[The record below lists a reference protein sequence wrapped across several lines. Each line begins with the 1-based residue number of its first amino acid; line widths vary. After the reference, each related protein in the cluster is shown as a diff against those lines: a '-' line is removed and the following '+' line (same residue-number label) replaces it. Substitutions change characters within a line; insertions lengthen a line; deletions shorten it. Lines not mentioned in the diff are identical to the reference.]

1 MISRKEEE
9 QYGSPLWVTPVV
21 ILAVLLLLVIIV
33 GGGLLLWM
41 PQGGRPQ
48 LGEGEFGI
56 AMEGEEMTLSWAQPS
71 NADAVRIFLWNEE
84 LQEYDLYGEF
94 AENSTVIPGVKDGDA
109 FRLKLQAVRYAKNLL
124 GQDRESVSK
133 SAEATIELV
142 ELDCPVLQ
150 KSTEPESKSVTLSWI
165 GEDGNRYE
173 FYRMG
178 ENGGWEQFAET
189 GSQTLTLH
197 FGADETFALPDRQM
211 PIRLCARA
219 VRSGEGCTY
228 YGVMSEA
235 VLVEREELLGTDPA
249 LSCEAAGENR
259 YILRWEEA
267 KGNVC
272 ELQQW
277 SEDGQQWETVESG
290 DWSQAPAYETDRL
303 PSGTEMRF
311 RVIGYNSEEQKEAE
325 AFAAGPSEIAFWTE
339 ISPLYCTV
347 WPVVPV
353 ELFSDA
359 QEGETLDTVAAG
371 EALCV
376 LGEQDDHFAVRYR
389 GQDGF
394 VQAGY
399 CMINLPEYL
408 GDLCEYNITNSY
420 DSIFRVHEYDIPE
433 ITGTVIEGYESV
445 CLENDDLL
453 VPFLYPCAKRLEL
466 AAKNVWEDGYCLRI
480 YDAFRPNEAT
490 RYLYDTVEALL
501 DTPVP
506 KEEENENGEEPEEG
520 EFFAAEG
527 QEELSRYEKAT
538 RAKREREQQRQ
549 TPEDRPDT
557 GTAPGKEAG
566 VTDGPEEGLEAGTVE
581 GLPEGTQEAWIA
593 AFEAGLAQGRTLGLI
608 PQEGQEGTQEEPES
622 GQEEPQEQKEG
633 VKLLDFL
640 MSLTPEQL
648 ESFAMGNYIP
658 GMENIVLG
666 EEGPTYLDIMTD
678 GRFKLSA
685 FLAAVTSAH
694 NRGIALDLTLVDR
707 GTGGELPMQSSMHD
721 LSWNSILSL
730 NNDNAK
736 LLSEYMLAV
745 GFRGLTS
752 EWWHFQ
758 DDETREALQLNSYL
772 AKGVSVAGWK
782 KDDTGWRYRLENGG
796 YLKNTTE
803 TVEGEICS
811 FDADG
816 YVR

>member
-9 QYGSPLWVTPVV
+9 QYGSPLWVAPVIV
-21 ILAVLLLLVIIV
+21 LAVLLLLVIIV

-41 PQGGRPQ
+41 PQGSRPK
-48 LGEGEFGI
+48 LGEGEFGVSLL
-56 AMEGEEMTLSWAQPS
+56 GEEMTLSWPQPS
-71 NADAVRIFLWNEE
+71 NADAVRIFWWNGDS
-84 LQEYDLYGEF
+84 QAYDLYGEF
-94 AENSTVIPGVKDGDA
+94 AQNSTVITGVKDGDA
-109 FRLKLQAVRYAKNLL
+109 LQLKFQAVRYGKNLL

-133 SAEATIELV
+133 SEEAAIALV

-150 KSTEPESKSVTLSWI
+150 KSTDPDSKSVTLGWK
-165 GEDGNRYE
+165 GEDKTRYE

-197 FGADETFALPDRQM
+197 FGADEAFSLPDRQT

-228 YGVMSEA
+228 YGAMSEA
-235 VLVEREELLGTDPA
+235 VSVEREELLGTDPA
-249 LSCEAAGENR
+249 LSFEAVGENR

-277 SEDGQQWETVESG
+277 SEAGQQWETVESG
-290 DWSQAPAYETDRL
+290 DWSQTPAYETDRL
-303 PSGTEMRF
+303 PSGTEVRF
-311 RVIGYNSEEQKEAE
+311 RVIGYNGQEQKEAE
-325 AFAAGPSEIAFWTE
+325 AFAAGPSEVSFWTD

-353 ELFSDA
+353 ELFSDV
-359 QEGETLDTVAAG
+359 QESGTLDTVAAG

-376 LGEQDDHFAVRYR
+376 LGEQEEHFAVRYR
-389 GQDGF
+389 GKEGY
-394 VQAGY
+394 VRSGY

-408 GDLCEYNITNSY
+408 GELCEYNITNSY
-420 DSIFRVHEYDIPE
+420 DSIFRIHEYDIPD
-433 ITGTVIEGYESV
+433 ITGTVIEGYETV

-453 VPFLYPCAKRLEL
+453 VPYLYPCAKRLEM

-490 RYLYDTVEALL
+490 RYLYDTVEGLL

-506 KEEENENGEEPEEG
+506 GEEEDESADKPEAGDLFPEEG
-520 EFFAAEG
+520 R
-527 QEELSRYEKAT
+527 EELSRYEKAT
-538 RAKREREQQRQ
+538 LAKRQMAQGRQ
-549 TPEDRPDT
+549 EPKDEPDMV
-557 GTAPGKEAG
+557 PGKETDVA
-566 VTDGPEEGLEAGTVE
+566 DGPEEGLEAGTVE

-593 AFEAGLAQGRTLGLI
+593 ALEAGLAQGRALGLI
-608 PQEGQEGTQEEPES
+608 PQEGEDGTQEEQPEA
-622 GQEEPQEQKEG
+622 GQEENTEHKEG

-707 GTGGELPMQSSMHD
+707 GTGGELPMQSPMHD

-730 NNDNAK
+730 NNENAK
-736 LLSEYMLAV
+736 LLSEYMLEV

-772 AKGVSVAGWK
+772 AKGVSVEGWK
-782 KDDTGWRYRLENGG
+782 KDDTGWRYRLEDGS

-803 TVEGEICS
+803 AVEGEMCS